1 MDCPA
6 SWADTGQCSEAV
18 RSHGSKSLSIRA
30 SHLFM
35 RDPPQN
41 LPDSSQIARPLQF
54 YTDLFTE
61 IVLLATARRVKIGRY
76 YVTLNI
82 NDSPIESS
90 KKLPCQ
96 NIASR

>member
-41 LPDSSQIARPLQF
+41 LLDSSQIASPLQF
-54 YTDLFTE
+54 YSDLCAE
-61 IVLLATARRVKIGRY
+61 IVLVATARRR
-76 YVTLNI
+76 
-82 NDSPIESS
+82 
-90 KKLPCQ
+90 KLAQ
-96 NIASR
+96 